1 VSESNDK
8 NNEDKHLHPDDV
20 TTVEK
25 VWVIDWNNK
34 FQRTSSEEKTD
45 YMDAL
50 KIFNEKSKEGK
61 NAILY
66 EVQKSISNGKMLKRI
81 PILNSSKYAERKK
94 NLPHDQKEP
103 DIKKKTGGVFS
114 SRKSR
119 FLILL
124 VIVVAF
130 IITLYVLNIMA
141 SGGAMSGHHVILG
154 TMESNF
160 VDVTNDDIVFL

>member
-1 VSESNDK
+1 MSESNDK
-8 NNEDKHLHPDDV
+8 NNDDKHLHPDDA

-34 FQRTSSEEKTD
+34 FQRTSSEEKTN

-50 KIFNEKSKEGK
+50 KIFNEKAKEGK

-81 PILNSSKYAERKK
+81 PILNSSKYADRKK
-94 NLPHDQKEP
+94 NLPHDQKGP
-103 DIKKKTGGVFS
+103 AIKKTGGVFS

-119 FLILL
+119 FIILL

-141 SGGAMSGHHVILG
+141 SGGTMSGHHMILG